1 MKQKKFLGFDLTPRK
16 EYRKEIARLRE
27 ELLKKK
33 EECELE
39 EHDRKAIADER
50 NQWKQKYYN
59 LLNDTPARGK
69 GGKFVK
75 RNKQHESKA

>member
-1 MKQKKFLGFDLTPRK
+1 MKQKFILGIDITPRK
-16 EYRKEIARLRE
+16 EYRKEIARLQE
-27 ELLKKK
+27 ELSRKK

-39 EHDRKAIADER
+39 EKERKLLADER
-50 NQWKQKYYN
+50 NQWRQKYYN

-75 RNKQHESKA
+75 RDRQHEK